1 MSNPCFEVWLLMHFA
16 EVNDRLLLELLG
28 EDPLSILNDQQR
40 SSLRCDKFEARLRQ
54 EVGGYNKSNVARLQL
69 TAEQVLQATE
79 RARRIDGT
87 SEVPH
92 CPGTRLYKLIDT
104 LQRRDSID
112 LL

>member
-54 EVGGYNKSNVARLQL
+54 EVGG
-69 TAEQVLQATE
+69 
-79 RARRIDGT
+79 
-87 SEVPH
+87 
-92 CPGTRLYKLIDT
+92 
-104 LQRRDSID
+104 
-112 LL
+112 